1 MKSFHLQQAHSLLK
15 NAVRWT
21 RPFFKSYCV
30 GVTAVILLPVMCF
43 CFFWFLRRHY
53 SQCFFFFLLQKRK
66 SKRRSK
72 KGTFQW
78 TDSWHQGGRRRCG
91 PHFCGVIC
99 VCVGGRDQKKK
110 TKRGMGWGGWGILGV
125 GSGVTG
131 GARLLGQQI
140 KDEASGIFWPWSWC
154 SGQSRP
160 SKMDLT

>member
-1 MKSFHLQQAHSLLK
+1 MLSDGQGLFLNLTAWEWLQSSCC
-15 NAVRWT
+15 R
-21 RPFFKSYCV
+21 SCV
-30 GVTAVILLPVMCF
+30 FVSSDFCEDIILSV
-43 CFFWFLRRHY
+43 
-53 SQCFFFFLLQKRK
+53 FFFFLLQKRK